1 MIKKIIKFS
10 ATWCSPCRFFH
21 STFVR
26 VSQYDKFKD
35 IEFKEV
41 DVESDEG
48 VELAEKYH
56 ILSLPTTILF
66 DDKDNVKYTLM
77 GNISEK
83 SFVDVI
89 NRAKELTEE

>member
-1 MIKKIIKFS
+1 M
-10 ATWCSPCRFFH
+10 
-21 STFVR
+21 
-26 VSQYDKFKD
+26 
-35 IEFKEV
+35 
-41 DVESDEG
+41 ESDEG

-89 NRAKELTEE
+89 NSAKELTEE